1 MLKTLDFDNRIGKD
15 LDKPQQEL
23 IEAVNNVNSLEEFVY
38 RKELKDSNDEIYET
52 IDDLVILL

>member
-1 MLKTLDFDNRIGKD
+1 VLKTLDFDNRIGKD